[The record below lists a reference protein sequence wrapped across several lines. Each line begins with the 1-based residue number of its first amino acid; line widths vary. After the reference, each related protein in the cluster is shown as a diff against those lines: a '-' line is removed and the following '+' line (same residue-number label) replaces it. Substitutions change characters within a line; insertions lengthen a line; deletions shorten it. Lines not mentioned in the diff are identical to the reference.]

1 METAQFLRA
10 SLTAFIF
17 SACLLTA
24 CNTEEKKTEESKE
37 VAEEVNEEKFNS
49 KASEKD
55 AQFVVDATSASFD
68 EIRIAD
74 VALAKSKNAEI
85 KKIAQQLKD
94 EHSAMIT
101 ELNTVASKSSITVPA
116 VASDDASK
124 WATRLMDTD
133 QKDFDKRWLEKVEE
147 MHEASVKKYEDATN
161 NTADSSIKVWAGS
174 RLLKIRSH
182 LDMINKTQDMMK

>member
-1 METAQFLRA
+1 MKKSSILRSSIA
-10 SLTAFIF
+10 GLFF

-24 CNTEEKKTEESKE
+24 CNTDEKKTEESKE
-37 VAEEVNEEKFNS
+37 VAEEVNDDKFNTR
-49 KASEKD
+49 ASEKD

-74 VALAKSKNAEI
+74 VALAKSKNAEV

-101 ELNTVASKSSITVPA
+101 ELNSVAGKSSITVPA

-124 WATRLMDTD
+124 TATRLMDTD
-133 QKDFDKRWLEKVEE
+133 LKDFDKNWLEKVED
-147 MHEASVKKYEDATN
+147 MHEASVKKYEDASN
-161 NTADSSIKVWAGS
+161 NATDSSIKSWAS
-174 RLLKIRSH
+174 TTLIKIRSH

>member
-1 METAQFLRA
+1 MRKSRILKSSIAGF
-10 SLTAFIF
+10 FI
-17 SACLLTA
+17 AAALLTS
-24 CNTEEKKTEESKE
+24 CSTNEKKTEESKE
-37 VAEEVNEEKFNS
+37 VAEEVNDDKFKT

-74 VALAKSKNAEI
+74 VALAKSKNAEV

-101 ELNTVASKSSITVPA
+101 ELNSVASKSAITVPA

-124 WATRLMDTD
+124 TATRLMDTD
-133 QKDFDKRWLEKVEE
+133 AKDFDKSWLEKVED
-147 MHEASVKKYEDATN
+147 MHEASVKKYEDASN
-161 NTADSSIKVWAGS
+161 NATDVNVKNWATTTLVKIKA
-174 RLLKIRSH
+174 H
-182 LDMINKTQDMMK
+182 LDMINKTKDMMK

>member
-1 METAQFLRA
+1 MNKSRILKSSIAGLF
-10 SLTAFIF
+10 F
-17 SACLLTA
+17 SALLLTA

-37 VAEEVNEEKFNS
+37 VAEEVNDEKFS
-49 KASEKD
+49 TKASEKD

-74 VALAKSKNAEI
+74 VALAKSKNAEV

-101 ELNTVASKSSITVPA
+101 ELNSVAGKSAITVPA

-124 WATRLMDTD
+124 TATRLMDSD
-133 QKDFDKRWLEKVEE
+133 IKDFDKNWLEKVED
-147 MHEASVKKYEDATN
+147 MHEASIKKYEDASN
-161 NTADSSIKVWAGS
+161 NATDVNIKNWATTT
-174 RLLKIRSH
+174 LAKIRGH
-182 LDMINKTQDMMK
+182 LDMINKTQDLMK

>member
-1 METAQFLRA
+1 MKKSHILKSSIAVFFL
-10 SLTAFIF
+10 STL
-17 SACLLTA
+17 LLTA

-37 VAEEVNEEKFNS
+37 VAEEVNEDKFNT

-74 VALAKSKNAEI
+74 VALAKSKNAEV
-85 KKIAQQLKD
+85 KKIAHQLKD

-101 ELNTVASKSSITVPA
+101 ELNSVASKSAITVPA

-133 QKDFDKRWLEKVEE
+133 VKDFDKNWLERVED
-147 MHEASVKKYEDATN
+147 MHEASVKKYEDASNNAADTN
-161 NTADSSIKVWAGS
+161 IKTWAS
-174 RLLKIRSH
+174 TTLIKIRAH